1 MKTLVTIIVIIAVA
15 PSMMVLGGCSKK
27 QEVQLQGAPPATTP
41 SAGIDQTPNRQVPMT
56 PSASEAK
63 STDTNADKTTS
74 TSEEMA
80 SCPVLGTTMPK
91 KDMIPYEYKGSRYYF
106 CCQDC
111 VVQFNK
117 NPEKYIQ
124 HPAPPKPAGQGM

>member
-1 MKTLVTIIVIIAVA
+1 MKTLIAIIVIMALA
-15 PSMMVLGGCSKK
+15 ASMVVLGGCPKK
-27 QEVQLQGAPPATTP
+27 QEVQLQGAPPATPP
-41 SAGIDQTPNRQVPMT
+41 SAGIDQKPNGQVPMT
-56 PSASEAK
+56 PPASEAK
-63 STDTNADKTTS
+63 STDTTTS

-91 KDMIPYEYKGSRYYF
+91 KDMILYEYKGNRYYF

-111 VVQFNK
+111 VDQFK
-117 NPEKYIQ
+117 KDPEKYIE